1 MREQKAQ
8 KNETCCS
15 QQQVSERSEFMN
27 ETYETKYGNA
37 TYIVRR
43 SFSPNATETIND
55 KIKRLILKDLDKL
68 IANQHNI

>member
-8 KNETCCS
+8 IKMSLTPAGKT
-15 QQQVSERSEFMN
+15 QERSEFMN
-27 ETYETKYGNA
+27 ETYETKYGNT

-68 IANQHNI
+68 ITNQHNV

>member
-1 MREQKAQ
+1 
-8 KNETCCS
+8 
-15 QQQVSERSEFMN
+15 MN
-27 ETYETKYGNA
+27 QTYETKYGNT

-68 IANQHNI
+68 INERKAI